1 MNSQFLKRVF
11 RREDVPPPE
20 FDFLDIAN
28 ERERKRNI
36 LNVLAPVLMAMGA
49 VISVLATILGYLP
62 DPSSEFLIT
71 QILPVVLL
79 FFIGAITWWLNR
91 RDRTRL
97 ACYVFTV
104 GYGLTIYFNWITATL
119 IDKSQFN
126 PTSAYLLGV
135 TILLAG
141 VLISGDAALMTVA
154 LLMVG
159 MGITLVMGSQLTM
172 APVVFWGLI
181 ALVSWQ
187 YEKTLHQTL
196 TRLRAARDNLE
207 QLVIERT
214 RELETAKEEA
224 EAANIAKSVFLANMS
239 HELRTPMNAILGFAQ
254 LMERDSKTTPA
265 QQDNLEI
272 ISRSGEHLLQL
283 INDVLEMSKIEA
295 GRAVLNVMGFDL
307 RRLVTSIEDML
318 HTRVESKGL
327 RLNIEIASDVPRYI
341 HSDEG
346 KLRQVLLN
354 LLSNAVKFTDE
365 GVITLSVE
373 ADAPIERI
381 CRLHFKITDTGQGIA
396 PDEMDKLFEA
406 FAQTESGEKSH
417 EGTGLGLAISRQF
430 VGLMG
435 GEIQAQSELGKG
447 STFAFDMTASLAADT
462 DVEAVRLIRRAT
474 EIAPGQPTY
483 RILITEDKWE
493 NRTLL
498 WRLLEPFGFELKS
511 AANGQEA
518 IDIAESWQ
526 PHLIFMD
533 MRMPIMDGHEATRRI
548 KSTIKGQAIAIIALT
563 ASVFEHERMSVLE
576 DGCDDFVRKPF
587 REAAI
592 FEKLTQHLGVEFIYE
607 ENGKAP
613 SSRIAPELTA
623 DSFTQ
628 APPEWIARLHHA
640 ASMADYEASL
650 SLIDEIRPTD
660 DDLADALHN
669 LVVEFRFDRI
679 LTFTG
684 A

>member
-1 MNSQFLKRVF
+1 
-11 RREDVPPPE
+11 
-20 FDFLDIAN
+20 
-28 ERERKRNI
+28 
-36 LNVLAPVLMAMGA
+36 
-49 VISVLATILGYLP
+49 
-62 DPSSEFLIT
+62 
-71 QILPVVLL
+71 
-79 FFIGAITWWLNR
+79 
-91 RDRTRL
+91 
-97 ACYVFTV
+97 
-104 GYGLTIYFNWITATL
+104 
-119 IDKSQFN
+119 
-126 PTSAYLLGV
+126 
-135 TILLAG
+135 
-141 VLISGDAALMTVA
+141 
-154 LLMVG
+154 
-159 MGITLVMGSQLTM
+159 
-172 APVVFWGLI
+172 
-181 ALVSWQ
+181 
-187 YEKTLHQTL
+187 
-196 TRLRAARDNLE
+196 
-207 QLVIERT
+207 
-214 RELETAKEEA
+214 
-224 EAANIAKSVFLANMS
+224 
-239 HELRTPMNAILGFAQ
+239 MNAILGFAQ

-283 INDVLEMSKIEA
+283 INEVLEMSKIDA

-406 FAQTESGEKSH
+406 FAQTASGEKSH

-607 ENGKAP
+607 ETGKAP
-613 SSRIAPELTA
+613 SPRVAPELTA

-628 APPEWIARLHHA
+628 ASPEWIARLHHA

>member
-1 MNSQFLKRVF
+1 M
-11 RREDVPPPE
+11 
-20 FDFLDIAN
+20 
-28 ERERKRNI
+28 
-36 LNVLAPVLMAMGA
+36 
-49 VISVLATILGYLP
+49 
-62 DPSSEFLIT
+62 
-71 QILPVVLL
+71 L
-79 FFIGAITWWLNR
+79 FFTGVIALVLNR
-91 RDRTRL
+91 RQKTRL
-97 ACYVFTV
+97 AGYAFTV
-104 GYGLTIYFNWITATL
+104 GYGFTILSNWLVLIVVTESHNNATA
-119 IDKSQFN
+119 
-126 PTSAYLLGV
+126 AYLVGL

-141 VLISGDAALMTVA
+141 VLISGRAALATAVILMGVMA
-154 LLMVG
+154 LSVL
-159 MGITLVMGSQLTM
+159 LNDELAM
-172 APVVFWGLI
+172 APVVFWWLI

-187 YEKTLHQTL
+187 YEKTLHQTF

-295 GRAVLNVMGFDL
+295 GRASLNVTGFDL
-307 RRLVTSIEDML
+307 HRLVTSLEDML
-318 HTRVESKGL
+318 YTRVESKGL
-327 RLNIEIASDVPRYI
+327 RLHIEIAPDVPRYI
-341 HSDEG
+341 QSDEG

-354 LLSNAVKFTDE
+354 LLSNAVKFTDD

-373 ADAPIERI
+373 ADAPIDRT
-381 CRLHFKITDTGQGIA
+381 CRLRFKVEDTGQGIA
-396 PDEMDKLFEA
+396 PDEMDRLFEA
-406 FAQTESGEKSH
+406 FAQTASGEKSH

-435 GEIQAQSELGKG
+435 GEIQAQSEIGKG
-447 STFAFDMTASLAADT
+447 SIVAFDMNASLAADS
-462 DVEAVRLIRRAT
+462 DVEAAHKIRRAT
-474 EIAPGQPTY
+474 GMAPGQPTY

-518 IDIAESWQ
+518 VDIAEAWQ

-533 MRMPIMDGHEATRRI
+533 MRMPVMDGHEATRRI
-548 KSTIKGQAIAIIALT
+548 KSTTKGQAIAIIALT

-592 FEKLTQHLGVEFIYE
+592 FDKLTQHLGVEFIYE
-607 ENGKAP
+607 DSRKAP
-613 SSRIAPELTA
+613 SPRVATELTA
-623 DSFTQ
+623 ESFTQ
-628 APPEWIARLHHA
+628 TTPEWIARLHHA

-650 SLIDEIRPTD
+650 SLIDEIRQTD
-660 DDLADALHN
+660 DVLADALHN